1 MRYIQPF
8 ILGLILVA
16 SQTVADESSYQNQAS
31 DATASPSTQQTKA
44 TENTTPYLGTS
55 LVSVPTYAEQN
66 ANEDSTTPASEREN
80 LYKTDYLD
88 GGYYGGHADH

>member
-1 MRYIQPF
+1 MRYIHPF
-8 ILGLILVA
+8 VLGLLLVA
-16 SQTVADESSYQNQAS
+16 SEAVADESSYRNQAS

-44 TENTTPYLGTS
+44 TENTTPYLGIS
-55 LVSVPTYAEQN
+55 LVTVPAYAEQN
-66 ANEDSTTPASEREN
+66 ANEDSTMPASEREN